1 LLLLILIVSF
11 TLGLRCVVYIH
22 ALIFCY
28 LTNCID
34 VIEIVY

>member
-28 LTNCID
+28 LTDYIN
-34 VIEIVY
+34 VIK